1 MARSIG
7 SLTSWSSAIALV
19 SLTAALWSC
28 LIDAIVPDPY
38 LDEVFHVG
46 QAHAYLRGQW
56 EIWDPKLTTPP
67 GLYLASWILWKPPLA
82 LGLRHVF
89 TDILTDAS
97 ALRFTN
103 IIGSVLLAWLVRSLL
118 LLNIEV
124 RDGNCGRKHESNVRC
139 KRCPN
144 WSGWELIHTTIN
156 VYLFPPLFFF
166 YGLYYTDVLS
176 ALSVLYA
183 YRCYLAKQ
191 QTRVLFAGLL
201 SLLFRQTNIFWV
213 SFFLGG
219 LELCRTIPKGRPEI
233 EFPSQPTFYDVIE
246 GSWQHASAYDPLIS
260 QACFEDY
267 IKTGISYAIAGLTNF
282 STVMW
287 SMSSYLVILC
297 AFAEFVFWNG
307 GVVLGDKENHVASL
321 HLTQMIYIWPYFAFF
336 SWPLLYPQYH
346 LALAQPIFPVRITK
360 GKISATTMA
369 VMLVVIRYNTIVHP
383 FTLADNRHYMFYV
396 FRILLR
402 HPSIKYLAV
411 LIYIDCAWDTLSALS
426 WLPTAR
432 SAPQQ
437 ETSPRKRKFREE
449 EPFPPSPQLNP
460 SPMKRSKSQESILP
474 PSLRPI
480 LSSRMTEMP
489 KFAIPPPPPKK
500 QKKQKKKKKQI
511 SGHRASFTLIW
522 LLATALS
529 IITTPLVEPRYLIVP
544 WLIWRLHMAIPRP
557 GRPSA
562 PATRPDTMRKRF
574 CEALKAALYER
585 HDHRLWLETVWFL
598 AINLATGYIFLY
610 WGFEWPQEPG
620 KVQRFMW

>member
-1 MARSIG
+1 
-7 SLTSWSSAIALV
+7 
-19 SLTAALWSC
+19 
-28 LIDAIVPDPY
+28 
-38 LDEVFHVG
+38 
-46 QAHAYLRGQW
+46 
-56 EIWDPKLTTPP
+56 
-67 GLYLASWILWKPPLA
+67 
-82 LGLRHVF
+82 
-89 TDILTDAS
+89 
-97 ALRFTN
+97 
-103 IIGSVLLAWLVRSLL
+103 
-118 LLNIEV
+118 
-124 RDGNCGRKHESNVRC
+124 
-139 KRCPN
+139 
-144 WSGWELIHTTIN
+144 
-156 VYLFPPLFFF
+156 
-166 YGLYYTDVLS
+166 
-176 ALSVLYA
+176 
-183 YRCYLAKQ
+183 
-191 QTRVLFAGLL
+191 
-201 SLLFRQTNIFWV
+201 
-213 SFFLGG
+213 
-219 LELCRTIPKGRPEI
+219 
-233 EFPSQPTFYDVIE
+233 
-246 GSWQHASAYDPLIS
+246 
-260 QACFEDY
+260 
-267 IKTGISYAIAGLTNF
+267 
-282 STVMW
+282 
-287 SMSSYLVILC
+287 
-297 AFAEFVFWNG
+297 
-307 GVVLGDKENHVASL
+307 
-321 HLTQMIYIWPYFAFF
+321 MIYIWPYFAFF